1 MNPCRLSGWNAK
13 STPVRMCQPSNQVP
27 LFQQLPG
34 ASRWNGGCRIDSPEV
49 LMALRPLRNATISFG
64 LVSIPVRFYSATKSE
79 DIHFN
84 LLHESCGTRVNRK
97 WWCPHHE
104 KIVDADELIR
114 GYAISKNKYV
124 TFTDEEIDTLETDD
138 NRALEITEFVDLHE
152 IDPVFF
158 EKAYFLGPSPGG
170 GKTYRL
176 LSQAMKKQDKVA
188 VANWVSAG
196 RQHLVVLR
204 PYEKGLVL
212 HTMYYADEVRDFDAI
227 DLEEGPVRE
236 KEVQLAEML
245 INELTEKK
253 FDPLAFKDEYRQRL
267 LDRIKAKSKGKA
279 IEPEEKEEEK
289 GGEVI
294 DIMEALR
301 RSLDKGRGTTKTS
314 HPRRAPRKTAAKGR
328 KRKAS

>member
-1 MNPCRLSGWNAK
+1 
-13 STPVRMCQPSNQVP
+13 
-27 LFQQLPG
+27 
-34 ASRWNGGCRIDSPEV
+34 
-49 LMALRPLRNATISFG
+49 MALRPLRNATISFG
-64 LVSIPVRFYSATKSE
+64 LVAIPVRFYTATKSE
-79 DIHFN
+79 DVHFN

-104 KIVDADELIR
+104 KIVDSDELIR
-114 GYAISKNKYV
+114 GYAISKSKFV

-152 IDPVFF
+152 IDPLFF

-188 VANWVSAG
+188 VARWVASG
-196 RQHLVVLR
+196 REHLVVLR
-204 PYEKGLVL
+204 PYDKGLVL
-212 HTMYYADEVRDFDAI
+212 HTMFYADEVRDFGAI
-227 DLEEGPVRE
+227 DLESSPASE
-236 KEVQLAEML
+236 KEVKLAEML
-245 INELTEKK
+245 IDNLTEKK
-253 FDPLAFKDEYRQRL
+253 FDPLQFKDEYRQRL
-267 LDRIKAKSKGKA
+267 LTRIRAKSKGKA

-301 RSLDKGRGTTKTS
+301 RSLSKGRGTAKPARARHVMRKGTS
-314 HPRRAPRKTAAKGR
+314 R